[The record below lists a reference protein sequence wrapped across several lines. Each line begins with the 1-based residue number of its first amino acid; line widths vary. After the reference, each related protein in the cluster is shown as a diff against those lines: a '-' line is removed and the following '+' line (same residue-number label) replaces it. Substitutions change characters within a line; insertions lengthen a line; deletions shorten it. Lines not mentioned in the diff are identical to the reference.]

1 MTGPA
6 AEGADVEPV
15 KSIVEA
21 GDAVVAGAA
30 VVAEAGAA
38 VVAEAGAA
46 VVARGSL
53 DVEVCRFIAV
63 RCI

>member
-15 KSIVEA
+15 KSVVEA
-21 GDAVVAGAA
+21 GDAVVAGGA

-38 VVAEAGAA
+38 VV
-46 VVARGSL
+46 VRGSL